1 VSNIETVT
9 IPEFR
14 ARLKAQ
20 GVNRHEDFAFKC
32 PMCGTVQSGQ
42 SLICAGAGKD
52 FDAVE
57 KYVAFSCVGRFTG
70 AGAPRKKPDGK
81 PCNWTLGGLFSTHK
95 LAIVDEQGK
104 AHPRFEIASPDEAQA
119 LAAHHAE
126 KSASESEASA

>member
-1 VSNIETVT
+1 MSNIETIT
-9 IPEFR
+9 IPEFH

-20 GVNRHEDFAFKC
+20 GVKRHEDFAFKC

-57 KYVAFSCVGRFTG
+57 KYVGFSCVGRFTG

-81 PCNWTLGGLFSTHK
+81 PCDWTLGGFFRLHK
-95 LAIVDEQGK
+95 LEVIDEGGK
-104 AHPRFEIASPDEAQA
+104 HCPRFEIAPPEEAQA

-126 KSASESEASA
+126 KSADA

>member
-1 VSNIETVT
+1 MSNIETIT
-9 IPEFR
+9 IPEFHV
-14 ARLKAQ
+14 RLKAQ
-20 GVNRHEDFAFKC
+20 GVKRHEDFAFKC

-57 KYVAFSCVGRFTG
+57 KYVGFSCVGRFTG

-81 PCNWTLGGLFSTHK
+81 PCDWTLGGFFRLHK
-95 LAIVDEQGK
+95 LEVIDEGGK
-104 AHPRFEIASPDEAQA
+104 HRPRFEIATPEEAQA

-126 KSASESEASA
+126 KSEDA